1 MYGVVDRSEGRVP
14 MMSVRTRRVANS
26 VMKKRWTVLSPES
39 RSQAIAIL
47 RDIQKYLQP
56 FPFLIL
62 LNVRVYSW

>member
-1 MYGVVDRSEGRVP
+1 

-47 RDIQKYLQP
+47 RDIQKYLPP
-56 FPFLIL
+56 FSIL
-62 LNVRVYSW
+62 LNVRVYSWQTSVNGDQE

>member
-47 RDIQKYLQP
+47 RDIQKYP
-56 FPFLIL
+56 NIL
-62 LNVRVYSW
+62 DLSKCVLMADLC